1 MIKETVMYVR
11 LKIPNT
17 IEDKTILKKNILN
30 SVVKQNVIFYE
41 SNLLIGNSIQVG

>member
-1 MIKETVMYVR
+1 MNVR

-17 IEDKTILKKNILN
+17 IEDKTFFKKIILN

-41 SNLLIGNSIQVG
+41 SNSLIGDSIQMG

>member
-1 MIKETVMYVR
+1 MYVR

-17 IEDKTILKKNILN
+17 IEDKTFLKKNILN

-41 SNLLIGNSIQVG
+41 SNSPIGNSIEMG